1 MPNSVPGPR
10 RSLGQSSLLSVPS
23 VPSVG
28 AALPMAAEPQWQE
41 LLRFRLAERNAKESA
56 YSHIIEQCTGLVCWT
71 AHGHSA
77 DGYVAC

>member
-1 MPNSVPGPR
+1 
-10 RSLGQSSLLSVPS
+10 
-23 VPSVG
+23 
-28 AALPMAAEPQWQE
+28 MAAEPQWQE